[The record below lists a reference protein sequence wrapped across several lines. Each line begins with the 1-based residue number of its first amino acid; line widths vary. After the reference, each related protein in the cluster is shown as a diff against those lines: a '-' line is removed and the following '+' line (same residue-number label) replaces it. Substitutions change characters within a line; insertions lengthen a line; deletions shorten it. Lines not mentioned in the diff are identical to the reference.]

1 VVRKRDV
8 ENVVLLDRI
17 RKIEFVRIL
26 IDDLTYRVRSC
37 PFVIQLL

>member
-1 VVRKRDV
+1 MVRKRDV